1 MAANGGESTA
11 TPWNATDT
19 AATAQWNATGAA
31 GGVSCHSEIEG
42 VLGTAAF
49 QTLVYLTYTIVFVV
63 SLVGNG
69 LVCHVVMFSAQMHSV
84 TNLFIMNMA
93 VGDLLMTLFCV
104 PFSFVATL
112 LLQYWPFGSDL
123 CHTVSFAQAVAVLV
137 SGSPPRSTDAGG
149 CNGGGGGGGGGGFS
163 DSRCGGIGGGEG
175 DRGRCFGR
183 VEVCWATF
191 YYILLAPYKRITIY
205 STYLY

>member
-1 MAANGGESTA
+1 MADNDGESTA
-11 TPWNATDT
+11 TPWNATVT
-19 AATAQWNATGAA
+19 AATAQWRNATGVA
-31 GGVSCHSEIEG
+31 GGLSCHSEIEG

-137 SGSPPRSTDAGG
+137 SGLPPQ
-149 CNGGGGGGGGGGFS
+149 
-163 DSRCGGIGGGEG
+163 
-175 DRGRCFGR
+175 
-183 VEVCWATF
+183 
-191 YYILLAPYKRITIY
+191 
-205 STYLY
+205 